1 MVEDY
6 DAFMLYLQ
14 KSEESVINMTKIL
27 LVEDDKT
34 IVASL
39 TEFLNNEGYMVRS
52 VSGQAAAMNLLEQES
67 ADLVLM
73 DVALAEG
80 NGFSACRA
88 IKAEYS
94 IPVIFLTA
102 SGDEFSTV
110 TGFDLGAD
118 DYIAKPFRPREL
130 ASRIKNVL
138 RLTGNTGKL
147 VKLGDVVVDTEKGT
161 AMKNNKDLFLSAL
174 EYRLLLVFINNRGI
188 LLTRTQLLE
197 SIWDIAGDFVNSI
210 SVVRGIAP
218 DGSSRRS
225 CPVGFSQQTD
235 AETHIINV
243 TGTPTQ
249 VGDYKFAVKLT
260 GIGSE
265 VVNDTIVL
273 HVAGSTGIVAAP
285 VKTTYKTE
293 IYDISGC
300 KLPVTDENSLPQ
312 GIYVIKRETPDGVE
326 VRKVVK

>member
-1 MVEDY
+1 MVEEY

-161 AMKNNKDLFLSAL
+161 AMKRNKDLFLSAL

-197 SIWDIAGDFVNSI
+197 SIWDIAGDFVNDNTLTVYI
-210 SVVRGIAP
+210 KRLREKIEDDPADPKIILTVRGL
-218 DGSSRRS
+218 G
-225 CPVGFSQQTD
+225 
-235 AETHIINV
+235 
-243 TGTPTQ
+243 
-249 VGDYKFAVKLT
+249 YK
-260 GIGSE
+260 
-265 VVNDTIVL
+265 
-273 HVAGSTGIVAAP
+273 
-285 VKTTYKTE
+285 
-293 IYDISGC
+293 
-300 KLPVTDENSLPQ
+300 
-312 GIYVIKRETPDGVE
+312 VE
-326 VRKVVK
+326 K